1 MVCETDRWGVPS
13 PPGVHTWCAN
23 QGVRRRNG
31 WFAALG
37 GSWGAGEKSLCPV
50 CSSKDIQYTLVT
62 YCTGWV
68 FYPPPPPPIKLRYV
82 KSRLGPQGHGFYLST
97 ARAYEWSMT
106 SLSVCSCMLVTIVW
120 REAQHSL
127 VWECLPLCNCDT
139 LESDPPLVIPLGS
152 PHFLV
157 SLCEC

>member
-1 MVCETDRWGVPS
+1 MRRTIT
-13 PPGVHTWCAN
+13 TWCPHLVC
-23 QGVRRRNG
+23 QSRRKKEKRMICSI
-31 WFAALG
+31 G

-62 YCTGWV
+62 YCTA
-68 FYPPPPPPIKLRYV
+68 PPPLPPPPPIKLRYV